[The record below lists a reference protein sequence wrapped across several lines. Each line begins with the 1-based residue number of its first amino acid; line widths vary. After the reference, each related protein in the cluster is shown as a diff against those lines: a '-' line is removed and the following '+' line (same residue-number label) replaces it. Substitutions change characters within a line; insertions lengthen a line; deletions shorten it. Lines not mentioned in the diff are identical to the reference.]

1 MTLNLERSLLI
12 QKRVNEGL
20 TDTYNRKR
28 SVNFV
33 SIHYSKSGIYSKV
46 EIPVSYYRGFLSNT
60 VVGEEF
66 LWASFLAK

>member
-1 MTLNLERSLLI
+1 MTLNLERRLLI

-33 SIHYSKSGIYSKV
+33 SIHYSKSGIYS
-46 EIPVSYYRGFLSNT
+46 
-60 VVGEEF
+60 
-66 LWASFLAK
+66 